1 MPFKHQYDGQAD
13 VQIPELFCF
22 NASLVMSSLLSQ
34 RVDFYGCIPN
44 HCFKERE
51 AIPDIIEA
59 QELRKIFGNVNA
71 VDGISFS
78 VKKGEVFGFLGP
90 NGAGKTS
97 TMKIIACVSPRT
109 SGAIRVFSMDPDLY
123 PAEIKQRIGVV
134 PQETN
139 LDPDFTCYGNLFTYS
154 RYFDIPPDIA
164 HKKAEDLLEF
174 VQLQE
179 KRDVTVE
186 KLSGGMKRR
195 LILARALVN
204 NPDLLILDE
213 PTIGLD
219 PQARHL
225 IWERLKKLQSQGN
238 TIVLTT
244 HYLDEAARLCDR
256 LVIMDNG
263 KILVEGSPADLVK
276 QYVGNEIVEVERT
289 EEVVSCLLGKNIP
302 FEVIGDTVQIAA
314 DSSREVA
321 RVLFDHCSPHKV
333 LTRSATLEDVFL
345 KLTGRK
351 LKE

>member
-1 MPFKHQYDGQAD
+1 MPG
-13 VQIPELFCF
+13 
-22 NASLVMSSLLSQ
+22 
-34 RVDFYGCIPN
+34 
-44 HCFKERE
+44 
-51 AIPDIIEA
+51 IIEA
-59 QELRKIFGNVNA
+59 QDLRKKFGDINA
-71 VDGISFS
+71 VDGITFA
-78 VKKGEVFGFLGP
+78 VRKGEVFGFLGP

-97 TMKIIACVSPRT
+97 TMKIIACVSPRS
-109 SGAIRVFSMDPDLY
+109 SGSIRVFDMDPETA
-123 PAEIKQRIGVV
+123 PAEIKQRLGVV

-139 LDPDFTCYGNLFTYS
+139 LDPDFSCYGNLFTYA
-154 RYFDIPPDIA
+154 RYFDIPPDLA
-164 HKKAEDLLEF
+164 RKKGEELLEF

-225 IWERLKKLQSQGN
+225 IWERLKLLQAQGN
-238 TIVLTT
+238 TIILTT

-263 KILVEGSPADLVK
+263 KILVEGTPVDLVK
-276 QYVGNEIVEVERT
+276 QYVGNEVVEIEKT
-289 EEVVSCLLGKNIP
+289 DEVLSCLSKNHIP
-302 FEVIGDTVQIAA
+302 FEVIGDSVQVAT
-314 DSSREVA
+314 DSSREIA
-321 RVLFDHCSPHKV
+321 KILFDQCSPHKV
-333 LTRSATLEDVFL
+333 LTRPATLEDVFL

>member
-1 MPFKHQYDGQAD
+1 M
-13 VQIPELFCF
+13 EL
-22 NASLVMSSLLSQ
+22 
-34 RVDFYGCIPN
+34 
-44 HCFKERE
+44 K
-51 AIPDIIEA
+51 
-59 QELRKIFGNVNA
+59 KIFGDLVA
-71 VDGISFS
+71 VDGISFT
-78 VKKGEVFGFLGP
+78 VKNGEVFGFLGP

-109 SGAIRVFSMDPDLY
+109 SGTVRVFGMDPDLD
-123 PAEIKQRIGVV
+123 PAEIKQRLGVV

-139 LDPDFTCYGNLFTYS
+139 LDPDFTCFGNLFSYA

-164 HKKAEDLLEF
+164 KKKADDLLEF

-225 IWERLKKLQSQGN
+225 IWERLKMLQSQGN

-263 KILVEGSPADLVK
+263 KILVEGSPEDLVK
-276 QYVGNEIVEVERT
+276 QYVGSEIVEVEKT
-289 EEVVSCLLGKNIP
+289 DDVVSCLAGRNLP
-302 FEVIGDTVQIAA
+302 FEVIGDMVQIAS

-321 RVLFDHCSPHKV
+321 RILFEHCSPHKV
-333 LTRSATLEDVFL
+333 LTRPATLEDVFL

-351 LKE
+351 LRE

>member
-1 MPFKHQYDGQAD
+1 MDEHRTTGSGGD
-13 VQIPELFCF
+13 
-22 NASLVMSSLLSQ
+22 
-34 RVDFYGCIPN
+34 
-44 HCFKERE
+44 

-59 QELRKIFGNVNA
+59 STLKKTFGNLTAVN
-71 VDGISFS
+71 GISFA

-109 SGAIRVFSMDPDLY
+109 SGSLRVFGLDPDIS
-123 PAEIKQRIGVV
+123 PGEIKQRLGVV

-154 RYFDIPPDIA
+154 RYFDMPPDVA
-164 HKKAEDLLEF
+164 HKKAEELLEF
-174 VQLQE
+174 VQLEE
-179 KRDVTVE
+179 KRDVTIE

-225 IWERLKKLQSQGN
+225 IWDRLKLLQAQGN

-263 KILVEGSPADLVK
+263 NILVEGSPAELVRK
-276 QYVGNEIVEVERT
+276 YVGNEIVEVNTSED
-289 EEVVSCLLGKNIP
+289 VLSCLQRENIP
-302 FEVIGDTVQIAA
+302 FEVIGDTIQIA
-314 DSSREVA
+314 D
-321 RVLFDHCSPHKV
+321 
-333 LTRSATLEDVFL
+333 
-345 KLTGRK
+345 
-351 LKE
+351 

>member
-1 MPFKHQYDGQAD
+1 MPG
-13 VQIPELFCF
+13 
-22 NASLVMSSLLSQ
+22 
-34 RVDFYGCIPN
+34 
-44 HCFKERE
+44 
-51 AIPDIIEA
+51 IIEA
-59 QELRKIFGNVNA
+59 QDLRKKFGDINA
-71 VDGISFS
+71 VDGITFA
-78 VKKGEVFGFLGP
+78 VRKGEVFGFLGP

-97 TMKIIACVSPRT
+97 TMKIIACVSPRS
-109 SGAIRVFSMDPDLY
+109 SGSIRVFDMDPDTA
-123 PAEIKQRIGVV
+123 PAEIKQRLGVV

-139 LDPDFTCYGNLFTYS
+139 LDPDFSCYGNLFTYA
-154 RYFDIPPDIA
+154 RYFDIPPDLA
-164 HKKAEDLLEF
+164 RKKAEELLEF

-225 IWERLKKLQSQGN
+225 IWERLKLLQAQGN
-238 TIVLTT
+238 TIILTT

-263 KILVEGSPADLVK
+263 KILVEGTPVDLVK
-276 QYVGNEIVEVERT
+276 QYVGNEVVEIEKT
-289 EEVVSCLLGKNIP
+289 DEVLSCLSKNHIP
-302 FEVIGDTVQIAA
+302 FEVIGDSVQVAT
-314 DSSREVA
+314 DSSREIA
-321 RVLFDHCSPHKV
+321 KILFDQCSPHKV
-333 LTRSATLEDVFL
+333 LTRPATLEDVFL

>member
-1 MPFKHQYDGQAD
+1 MPQGW
-13 VQIPELFCF
+13 
-22 NASLVMSSLLSQ
+22 
-34 RVDFYGCIPN
+34 DFYGNISN
-44 HCFKERE
+44 HWSIGG
-51 AIPDIIEA
+51 AQIQVIIEA
-59 QELRKIFGNVNA
+59 QDLKKTFDDIIA
-71 VDGISFS
+71 VDSISFT

-109 SGAIRVFSMDPDLY
+109 SGTIRVFGMDPDNF
-123 PAEIKQRIGVV
+123 PAEIKMRLGVV

-154 RYFDIPPDIA
+154 RYFDIPPDVA
-164 HKKAEDLLEF
+164 HQRSEELLEF

-179 KRDVTVE
+179 KKDVTVE

-225 IWERLKKLQSQGN
+225 IWERLKLLQAQGN

-244 HYLDEAARLCDR
+244 HYLEEAARLCDR

-263 KILVEGSPADLVK
+263 KILVEGSPVDLVK
-276 QYVGNEIVEVERT
+276 QYVGEEIVEVEKT
-289 EEVVSCLLGKNIP
+289 EDVLSCLSGKNIP
-302 FEVIGDTVQIAA
+302 FEVIGEYVQIATG
-314 DSSREVA
+314 SSSEVA
-321 RVLFDHCSPHKV
+321 RILFDHCSPHKV
-333 LTRSATLEDVFL
+333 LTRPATLEDVFL

-351 LKE
+351 LRE

>member
-1 MPFKHQYDGQAD
+1 M
-13 VQIPELFCF
+13 
-22 NASLVMSSLLSQ
+22 
-34 RVDFYGCIPN
+34 
-44 HCFKERE
+44 
-51 AIPDIIEA
+51 
-59 QELRKIFGNVNA
+59 
-71 VDGISFS
+71 DGISFA

-109 SGAIRVFSMDPDLY
+109 SGTLRVFGMDPDKS
-123 PAEIKQRIGVV
+123 PAEIKQRLGVV

-154 RYFDIPPDIA
+154 RYFNIPPDVA
-164 HKKAEDLLEF
+164 REKAEELLEF
-174 VQLQE
+174 VQLGE

-225 IWERLKKLQSQGN
+225 IWERLKLLQAHGN

-263 KILVEGSPADLVK
+263 KILVEGSPAELVK
-276 QYVGNEIVEVERT
+276 KYVGNEIVEVEKT
-289 EEVVSCLLGKNIP
+289 EEVLSCLSQKKIS
-302 FEVIGDTVQIAA
+302 FEVIGESIQIAT
-314 DSSREVA
+314 DSAREVA
-321 RVLFDHCSPHKV
+321 RVLFDNCTPHKV
-333 LTRSATLEDVFL
+333 LTRPATLEDVFL

>member
-1 MPFKHQYDGQAD
+1 MDTCQTTGLPGD
-13 VQIPELFCF
+13 VLI
-22 NASLVMSSLLSQ
+22 S
-34 RVDFYGCIPN
+34 G
-44 HCFKERE
+44 
-51 AIPDIIEA
+51 IIEV
-59 QELRKIFGNVNA
+59 QDLEKKFGDVVA
-71 VDGISFS
+71 VDGISFT

-109 SGAIRVFSMDPDLY
+109 SGTVRVFDHDPDKE
-123 PAEIKQRIGVV
+123 PAGIKQRLGVV

-139 LDPDFTCYGNLFTYS
+139 LDPDFTCYGNLFTYA
-154 RYFDIPPDIA
+154 RYFDISPEHA
-164 HKKAEDLLEF
+164 HRKAEELLTF
-174 VQLQE
+174 VQLTE
-179 KRDVTVE
+179 KRDVAVE

-225 IWERLKKLQSQGN
+225 IWERLKLLQAQGN

-263 KILVEGSPADLVK
+263 KILVEGSPPELVK
-276 QYVGNEIVEVERT
+276 QYVGDEVVEVEKT
-289 EEVVSCLLGKNIP
+289 EEVLSCLGEKNIP
-302 FEVIGDTVQIAA
+302 FEVIGESVQIATG
-314 DSSREVA
+314 SSREVV
-321 RVLFDHCSPHKV
+321 RTLFDQCSPHKV
-333 LTRSATLEDVFL
+333 LTRPATLEDVFL

-351 LKE
+351 LRE

>member
-1 MPFKHQYDGQAD
+1 MPG
-13 VQIPELFCF
+13 
-22 NASLVMSSLLSQ
+22 
-34 RVDFYGCIPN
+34 
-44 HCFKERE
+44 
-51 AIPDIIEA
+51 IIEA
-59 QELRKIFGNVNA
+59 QDLSKKFGDINA
-71 VDGISFS
+71 VDGITFA
-78 VKKGEVFGFLGP
+78 VTKGEVFGFLGP

-109 SGAIRVFSMDPDLY
+109 SGAITVFGLDPDTS
-123 PAEIKQRIGVV
+123 PAEIKQRLGVV

-139 LDPDFTCYGNLFTYS
+139 LDPDFSCYGNLFTYA
-154 RYFDIPPDIA
+154 RYFDIPPDVA
-164 HKKAEDLLEF
+164 RKKAEELLEF

-225 IWERLKKLQSQGN
+225 IWERLKLLQAQGN
-238 TIVLTT
+238 TIILTT

-263 KILVEGSPADLVK
+263 KILVEGTPVDLVK
-276 QYVGNEIVEVERT
+276 EYVGNEVVEIEKT
-289 EEVVSCLLGKNIP
+289 DEVLSCLLKNNIP
-302 FEVIGDTVQIAA
+302 FEAIGDSVQVAT
-314 DSSREVA
+314 DSSREIA
-321 RVLFDHCSPHKV
+321 KILFDQCSPHKV
-333 LTRSATLEDVFL
+333 MTRPATLEDVFL

>member
-1 MPFKHQYDGQAD
+1 MPKGW
-13 VQIPELFCF
+13 
-22 NASLVMSSLLSQ
+22 
-34 RVDFYGCIPN
+34 DFYGNISN
-44 HCFKERE
+44 HWFIGG
-51 AIPDIIEA
+51 AQIQVIIEA
-59 QELRKIFGNVNA
+59 QDLRKTFGDIIA
-71 VDGISFS
+71 VDSISFT

-109 SGAIRVFSMDPDLY
+109 SGTIRVFGMDPDNF
-123 PAEIKQRIGVV
+123 PAEIKMRLGVV

-154 RYFDIPPDIA
+154 RYFDIPPDVA
-164 HKKAEDLLEF
+164 HQRSEELLEF

-179 KRDVTVE
+179 KKDVTVE

-225 IWERLKKLQSQGN
+225 IWERLKLLQARGN

-263 KILVEGSPADLVK
+263 KILVEGSPVDLVK
-276 QYVGNEIVEVERT
+276 QYVGEEIVEVEKT
-289 EEVVSCLLGKNIP
+289 EEVLSCLSAKNIP
-302 FEVIGDTVQIAA
+302 FEVIGDYVQIATG
-314 DSSREVA
+314 SSREVA
-321 RVLFDHCSPHKV
+321 RILFDHCSPHKV
-333 LTRSATLEDVFL
+333 LTRPATLEDVFL

-351 LKE
+351 LRE

>member
-1 MPFKHQYDGQAD
+1 MHAELLVYQGKSMPG
-13 VQIPELFCF
+13 
-22 NASLVMSSLLSQ
+22 
-34 RVDFYGCIPN
+34 
-44 HCFKERE
+44 
-51 AIPDIIEA
+51 IIEA
-59 QELRKIFGNVNA
+59 QDLSKKFGDINA
-71 VDGISFS
+71 VDGITFA
-78 VKKGEVFGFLGP
+78 VNKGEVFGFLGP

-109 SGAIRVFSMDPDLY
+109 SGSIRVFGLDPDTA
-123 PAEIKQRIGVV
+123 PAEIKQRLGVV

-139 LDPDFTCYGNLFTYS
+139 LDPDFTCYGNLFTYA
-154 RYFDIPPDIA
+154 RYFDIPPDLA
-164 HKKAEDLLEF
+164 RKKGDELLEF

-225 IWERLKKLQSQGN
+225 IWERLKLLQAQGN
-238 TIVLTT
+238 TIILTT

-263 KILVEGSPADLVK
+263 KILVEGTPVDLVK
-276 QYVGNEIVEVERT
+276 EYVGNEVVEIEKT
-289 EEVVSCLLGKNIP
+289 DEVLSCLARNNIP
-302 FEVIGDTVQIAA
+302 FEVIGDSVQVAT
-314 DSSREVA
+314 DSSREIA
-321 RVLFDHCSPHKV
+321 KILFDQCSPHKV
-333 LTRSATLEDVFL
+333 MTRPATLEDVFL

>member
-1 MPFKHQYDGQAD
+1 MDTCQTTKFTGGEP
-13 VQIPELFCF
+13 
-22 NASLVMSSLLSQ
+22 
-34 RVDFYGCIPN
+34 
-44 HCFKERE
+44 
-51 AIPDIIEA
+51 IPDIIEA
-59 QELRKIFGNVNA
+59 EELKKIFGDVIA
-71 VDGISFS
+71 VDGISFT

-109 SGAIRVFSMDPDLY
+109 SGTVRVFGMDPDKY
-123 PAEIKQRIGVV
+123 PAEIKQRLGIV
-134 PQETN
+134 PQESN

-164 HKKAEDLLEF
+164 HKKAEELLEF

-225 IWERLKKLQSQGN
+225 IWERLKNLQSQGN

-276 QYVGNEIVEVERT
+276 QYVGNEIVEVEKSD
-289 EEVVSCLLGKNIP
+289 EVVSCLERKNIP
-302 FEVIGDTVQIAA
+302 FEVIGDTVQIAS

-321 RVLFDHCSPHKV
+321 RILFDTCSPHKV
-333 LTRSATLEDVFL
+333 LTRPATLEDVFL

>member
-1 MPFKHQYDGQAD
+1 MPG
-13 VQIPELFCF
+13 
-22 NASLVMSSLLSQ
+22 
-34 RVDFYGCIPN
+34 
-44 HCFKERE
+44 
-51 AIPDIIEA
+51 IIEA
-59 QELRKIFGNVNA
+59 QDLKKKFGDINA
-71 VDGISFS
+71 VDGITFS
-78 VKKGEVFGFLGP
+78 VTKGEVFGFLGP

-109 SGAIRVFSMDPDLY
+109 SGTVRVFGMDPDTS
-123 PAEIKQRIGVV
+123 PAEIKLRLGVV

-139 LDPDFTCYGNLFTYS
+139 LDPDFSCYGNLFTYA

-164 HKKAEDLLEF
+164 RKKAEELLEF

-225 IWERLKKLQSQGN
+225 IWERLKLLQAQGN
-238 TIVLTT
+238 TIILTT

-263 KILVEGSPADLVK
+263 KILVEGTPVDLVK
-276 QYVGNEIVEVERT
+276 QYVGNEVVEIEKT
-289 EEVVSCLLGKNIP
+289 DEVLSCLSKNTIP
-302 FEVIGDTVQIAA
+302 FEVIGDSVQVAT
-314 DSSREVA
+314 DSSREIA
-321 RVLFDHCSPHKV
+321 KILFDQCSPHKV
-333 LTRSATLEDVFL
+333 MTRPATLEDVFL